1 MTEASA
7 RSLEIV
13 AEEVK
18 SERRMQLAHFDSL
31 DSRAGIVLGFA
42 GAIVALTPSG
52 RHLLVELGRAVA
64 AVSGLSALWSFWPR
78 RYWNIDLQTLRD
90 RYLAAEPGFARLRLL
105 DTQIDMAESMRSSV
119 AIKALRLKVAMAAL
133 AVAVVL
139 TAGGL
144 GID

>member
-1 MTEASA
+1 MAEASA

-52 RHLLVELGRAVA
+52 RLL
-64 AVSGLSALWSFWPR
+64 
-78 RYWNIDLQTLRD
+78 
-90 RYLAAEPGFARLRLL
+90 LAAPLL
-105 DTQIDMAESMRSSV
+105 EYRSAVPEGSV
-119 AIKALRLKVAMAAL
+119 SR
-133 AVAVVL
+133 
-139 TAGGL
+139 G
-144 GID
+144 